1 MSPAWI
7 DHDGY
12 STLFIFGAGGHGREI
27 AWLARETL
35 PHGIAVRFIVDADH
49 RRDPEVDG
57 VPVDTL
63 DTFRLSQDSRFVVAI
78 GDPALRC
85 AAARRLSAA
94 GGRPATIVHP
104 RVEMSELV
112 TVEPGG
118 VICAGTVV
126 TTNVHLGSHAHV
138 NIGCT
143 VSHDVT
149 IGDFSTLSPGVHV
162 AGNVHIGAEVF
173 IGIGASIINGR
184 PGSPIVIGDG
194 AVVAAGACVTGAVD
208 AGALVAGVPAVRKR

>member
-1 MSPAWI
+1 MNATRI
-7 DHDGY
+7 DHTGY

-35 PHGIAVRFIVDADH
+35 PRSVAVRFLVDADH

-57 VPVDTL
+57 VPVDAL
-63 DTFRLSQDSRFVVAI
+63 DALHLSQDSRFIVAI
-78 GDPALRC
+78 GDPALRR
-85 AAARRLSAA
+85 ATAGRLSAA
-94 GGRPATIVHP
+94 GGQAATIVHP
-104 RVEMSELV
+104 RVEMSKLV
-112 TVEPGG
+112 TMEPGAL
-118 VICAGTVV
+118 ICAGTVV
-126 TTNVHLGSHAHV
+126 TTNVRLGSHTHV
-138 NIGCT
+138 NVGCT

-162 AGNVHIGAEVF
+162 AGNVHIGAGVF
-173 IGIGASIINGR
+173 IGIGASIINGQ